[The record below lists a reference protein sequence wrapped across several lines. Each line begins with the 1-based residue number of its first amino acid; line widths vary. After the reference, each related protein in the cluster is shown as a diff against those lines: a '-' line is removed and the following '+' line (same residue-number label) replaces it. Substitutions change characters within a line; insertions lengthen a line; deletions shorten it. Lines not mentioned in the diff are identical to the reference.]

1 MRRVRSWT
9 GAAKIQQRAYAMLI
23 SKSLARR
30 RLRLSQANVRS
41 ITQRRG
47 KTAKPFCGVGPFGD
61 FDSPL
66 ADPAQCLAKFVPGI
80 AALGEDML
88 QPWEGV

>member
-1 MRRVRSWT
+1 MKSWT
-9 GAAKIQQRAYAMLI
+9 GAVKIRQFAYAMVLL
-23 SKSLARR
+23 KSVVRR
-30 RLRLSQANVRS
+30 RLRPSQANVRS
-41 ITQRRG
+41 ITQRQG

-66 ADPAQCLAKFVPGI
+66 ADPAQCLAKLVPGI